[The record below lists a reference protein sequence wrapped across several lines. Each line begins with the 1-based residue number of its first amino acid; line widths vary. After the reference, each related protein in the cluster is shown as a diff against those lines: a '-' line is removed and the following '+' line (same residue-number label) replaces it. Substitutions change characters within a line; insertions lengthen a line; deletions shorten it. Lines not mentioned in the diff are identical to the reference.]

1 MWRASLLAI
10 AVLATVLLTP
20 GAAAGA
26 WESPVRISDGVM
38 DARYPQVAAAGQYVH
53 AVWRDVS
60 AMTLVYRRSTDG
72 GSTWADPI
80 TLHTAG
86 CTYAYVAVSGQ
97 YVHVVW
103 DAESSSIKYRRSTAY
118 GAAGSWDATVTLSSG
133 TTTGYE
139 PDIAA
144 RGSRVYVT
152 WIGYSPHQDEILF
165 RSSADNGASWAAA
178 TTAATG
184 CTGTARVAA
193 SYNSGTAAEMV
204 YVAWYSDDAGN
215 YYVKHQRSTNGGS
228 AWSAALTLWTISKA
242 TQNYCEVS
250 VAAHKQHILVDRYT
264 PAPAGPSQRH
274 SADYGATFANSV
286 NLGSGNVFTPE
297 VDVNLGYT
305 DNGCSVYTR
314 SNRLYVSIAAAGE
327 TDIGAA
333 GGSSP
338 AADIGT
344 DGNVNM
350 HVVCSSRGASIYDI
364 NYHRYVEADDFTPPD
379 GGDLTGVWKSDA
391 AWGDLD
397 GDGDLDLV
405 TSGETAAGTLVTKT
419 YRNQGG
425 ALVFSQDLDGVQNES
440 SGHLAFGDYDG
451 DGDLDLALAG
461 ATAAGRITRIYRNN
475 GSGTL
480 TWDSAQALTGLQLAA
495 LAFGDYDLDGDLDL
509 VTIGH
514 DGAQARALLYRN
526 DPLGTLTLDAAAA
539 LVGVYAGSADWA
551 DMDRD
556 GDLDLLI
563 TGSDGVQRRTIF
575 YENNPPGVLTNDG
588 DHGLPATS
596 LSDAAWGDYDN
607 DGDLDLAITGSGTP
621 NFARIYANDGV
632 GNLSQVKNM
641 ANIYRSSCAWGD
653 YDNDGDLDVAICG
666 YDGSGL
672 YTWICQNTGSDFV
685 EQPFYFPYVRE
696 GSLSWADADQ
706 DGDLDFFV
714 TGADWDTKYA
724 RLYMNT
730 GGLSNSPPGVPTTVG
745 CDVVPGGMRLR
756 WNAAADGQT
765 QSAGLYYAL
774 RVGRTAGGHE
784 ILSGTYGTPLMG
796 NAGQGRSIVLD
807 VPAGD
812 YYWSVRAVDAGLA
825 ASAWSPEVACAV
837 SGVAPDGPPAPDL
850 PGGFA
855 LAIEDANPF
864 RPPVTVSYRL
874 PAGGPVELGI
884 YDVAGRLV
892 RRLVDDAQGAGP
904 HVVAWD
910 GRDSGGSAV
919 GPGIYL
925 IRLASDGR
933 GETRKAALVR

>member
-26 WESPVRISDGVM
+26 WDSPVRISDGVM
-38 DARYPQVAAAGQYVH
+38 DARNPQVVATGQYVH

-60 AMTLVYRRSTDG
+60 ALTLVYRRSTDG

-86 CTYAYVAVSGQ
+86 CTDVHLAVSGQ
-97 YVHVVW
+97 HVHVVW
-103 DAESSSIKYRRSTAY
+103 DAESSSIKYRRSAAY
-118 GAAGSWDATVTLSSG
+118 GASGSWESTVTLSTG
-133 TTTGYE
+133 TTTGYL
-139 PDIAA
+139 PDVAA

-165 RSSADNGASWAAA
+165 RSSTDNGATWAAA

-184 CTGTARVAA
+184 CNGSARVAA
-193 SYNSGTAAEMV
+193 SYNSGTAAEIV
-204 YVAWYSDDAGN
+204 HVAWYWDDASN

-228 AWSAALTLWTISKA
+228 AWSSALTLWTISKT
-242 TQNYCEVS
+242 TQAYCEVS
-250 VAAHKQHILVDRYT
+250 VAAFREHVFVDRYT

-274 SADYGATFANSV
+274 SADHGATFASSV
-286 NLGSGNVFTPE
+286 DLGNGNVFAPE
-297 VDVNLGYT
+297 VDANLGYT
-305 DNGCSVYTR
+305 DYGCTVYTR
-314 SNRLYVSIAAAGE
+314 SNRLYVSTATGGE

-333 GGSSP
+333 GGSAP
-338 AADIGT
+338 HADIGT
-344 DGNVNM
+344 DGNINM
-350 HVVCSSRGASIYDI
+350 HVVCSARGASIYDI
-364 NYHRYVEADDFTPPD
+364 DYHRYVEADDFTPPD
-379 GGDLTGVWKSDA
+379 GGDLAGVWKSDA
-391 AWGDLD
+391 AWGDMD

-405 TSGETAAGTLVTKT
+405 TSGETAAGGLVTKT
-419 YRNQGG
+419 YRNQAGS
-425 ALVFSQDLDGVQNES
+425 LVFSQDLEGVQNES
-440 SGHLAFGDYDG
+440 SGHLAWGDYDG

-461 ATAAGRITRIYRNN
+461 ATAAGRIARIYENN

-480 TWDSAQALTGLQLAA
+480 TWDSTQVLTGLAFAA
-495 LAFGDYDLDGDLDL
+495 LAWGDYDLDGDLDL
-509 VTIGH
+509 VTIGY
-514 DGAQARALLYRN
+514 DGALARAFLYKN
-526 DPLGTLTLDAAAA
+526 DPLGTLVLDPSHA

-575 YENNPPGVLTNDG
+575 YKNNPPGVLANDG

-607 DGDLDLAITGSGTP
+607 DGDLDLVLTGNGTP
-621 NFARIYANDGV
+621 NFARIYANDGA
-632 GNLSQVKNM
+632 GNLSQVKHM
-641 ANIYRSSCAWGD
+641 ADIYRSSCAWGD
-653 YDNDGDLDVAICG
+653 YDNDGDLDLAICG

-714 TGADWDTKYA
+714 TGADWNTKYA
-724 RLYMNT
+724 RLYLKT
-730 GGLSNSPPGVPTTVG
+730 GGQCNTPPTAPATAG
-745 CDVVPGGMRLR
+745 CDVVAGGMQLR
-756 WNAAADGQT
+756 WNPAADAET
-765 QSAGLYYAL
+765 PPPGLYYAL
-774 RVGRTAGGHE
+774 RVGRTAGGHD
-784 ILSGTYGTPLMG
+784 IVSGTYGTPLLG
-796 NAGQGRSIVLD
+796 NVGQTLVIVLD

-812 YYWSVRAVDAGLA
+812 YFWSVRAVDAGLA
-825 ASAWSPEVACAV
+825 ASAWSPEAVCAV
-837 SGVAPDGPPAPDL
+837 AGVAPDGPPASDI

-855 LAIEDANPF
+855 LAIADANPF

-874 PAGGPVELGI
+874 PASGPVELGI

-892 RRLVDDAQGAGP
+892 RRLVAGSQGAGP